1 MATTGIM
8 AAITLAAATAWTRTP
23 RRPGRSVEHGVLG
36 ISYIMSA
43 SWRQMALTLLLLYS
57 AFPIAF
63 AVAAPSCA
71 TPVGEWTNQIKP
83 KASTLKI
90 TSVQNGALRGTY
102 VSPSGTEGDEYT
114 AVGWVAAGASQQ
126 NKDNAVIISF
136 SVSWGSVYGS
146 ITSWTG
152 VCRTVN
158 GVPTLTALWHLGMS
172 NSVLGD
178 FDWAHVL
185 SGQDTFRPK

>member
-1 MATTGIM
+1 M
-8 AAITLAAATAWTRTP
+8 RTP
-23 RRPGRSVEHGVLG
+23 RRLWQGARV
-36 ISYIMSA
+36 
-43 SWRQMALTLLLLYS
+43 ALTLLSLYGVV
-57 AFPIAF
+57 AP

-71 TPVGEWTNQIKP
+71 NPVGEWTNQIKP

-90 TSVQNGALRGTY
+90 TSVKNGALRGTY
-102 VSPSGTEGDEYT
+102 VSPSGTESDEYT
-114 AVGWVAAGASQQ
+114 AVGWVTAGASEQ
-126 NKDNAVIISF
+126 NRDNAVIISF
-136 SVSWGSVYGS
+136 SVNWGSTYGS

-152 VCRTVN
+152 VCRTMN

-178 FDWAHVL
+178 FEWAHVL